1 MGAAKLSLVSHL
13 LQLSLVGAAIGER
26 LAFVVVVQQLGQPS
40 PTGRKSRQGSA
51 HWAQQLGQLA
61 QLPWLAWPHIQVEGV
76 GVADAQP
83 RPRWLA
89 QALDKLL
96 QKLLQLSWAAEQTT
110 CSSIHW
116 SRPQLAGKR

>member
-1 MGAAKLSLVSHL
+1 MGAAKLSLVSQL
-13 LQLSLVGAAIGER
+13 LQLSLVGAVTGAR

-40 PTGRKSRQGSA
+40 PTGHKSRQGSA

-61 QLPWLAWPHIQVEGV
+61 QLPLSWPHIQVEGV

-83 RPRWLA
+83 KPPWLA

-96 QKLLQLSWAAEQTT
+96 QKLLQLSWAAAQTT